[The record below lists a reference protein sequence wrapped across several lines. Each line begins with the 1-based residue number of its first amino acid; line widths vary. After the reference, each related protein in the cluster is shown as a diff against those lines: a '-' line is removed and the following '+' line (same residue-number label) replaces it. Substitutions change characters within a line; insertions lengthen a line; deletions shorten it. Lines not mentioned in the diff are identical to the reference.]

1 MSEEKFNQWCIVE
14 LMGRQVIAGQV
25 SEQTIGG
32 TAFIR
37 VDVPAEGG
45 QEAFTRFYGNGA
57 IYAMTP
63 VGEDVARMALR
74 ASRPAPVNIYIPELR
89 KALAPTSDRIEAD
102 YISPDEEEDSLE
114 DEMESFDQDDGE

>member
-37 VDVPAEGG
+37 VDGPAGDRRAGG
-45 QEAFTRFYGNGA
+45 VYPFLWKRC
-57 IYAMTP
+57 
-63 VGEDVARMALR
+63 DLC
-74 ASRPAPVNIYIPELR
+74 
-89 KALAPTSDRIEAD
+89 
-102 YISPDEEEDSLE
+102 
-114 DEMESFDQDDGE
+114 DDAGR

>member
-74 ASRPAPVNIYIPELR
+74 ASRPNPVTIYVPELR
-89 KALAPTSDRIEAD
+89 QALAAPSPT
-102 YISPDEEEDSLE
+102 PDEEEDSLE
-114 DEMESFDQDDGE
+114 DEMESFDPPF